1 MRVVKNDPGISYR
14 GPSLLA
20 ERKRRGLLIA
30 ASILAARSK
39 KVGGGVKQNPIGQY
53 HSKNQSILGLLSPSR
68 TSPVWPQRQG
78 KLPSSASSP
87 EALQSTGDAC
97 SWRL

>member
-1 MRVVKNDPGISYR
+1 MRVVKDDPGGSYR

-20 ERKRRGLLIA
+20 ERRLRVLLIA

-39 KVGGGVKQNPIGQY
+39 KVGGGVKQNPTGRC
-53 HSKNQSILGLLSPSR
+53 HSKYQHILGLLSASR
-68 TSPVWPQRQG
+68 RSLVWPERQG

-87 EALQSTGDAC
+87 EALQSTGDGC
-97 SWRL
+97 S